1 MIKELISAGIPDNE
15 FIRDTV
21 PMTKMEVRVISIS
34 KLQITEGDRVMDI
47 GAGTGS
53 VSIEIA
59 RLLPNSTVYAVEHKA
74 KAVDLIKQNAQKF
87 NTLNLE
93 VIHGKAPEVLTGLKH
108 VNKFFIGGSS
118 GNLVEI
124 LDWIVANGAPNS
136 HIVVNAVTL
145 ETLTLA
151 SHCLSGIGFSDLE
164 IIQVAINRVEE
175 LGGVDMFRAMTP
187 VFVISARR
195 MASPSPS
202 KGGE

>member
-34 KLQITEGDRVMDI
+34 KLQLTEGDRVMDI

-74 KAVDLIKQNAQKF
+74 KAVDLIKQNAAKF
-87 NTLNLE
+87 NTPNLE
-93 VIHGKAPEVLTGLKH
+93 VIHGKAPDVLTGLKH
-108 VNKFFIGGSS
+108 INKFFIGGSS

-124 LDWIVANGAPNS
+124 LDWIVANGAPNA

-151 SHCLSGIGFSDLE
+151 SHYLSGIGFSDLE
-164 IIQVAINRVEE
+164 IIQVAINRIEE

-187 VFVISARR
+187 VFVISAKR
-195 MASPSPS
+195 
-202 KGGE
+202 K

>member
-1 MIKELISAGIPDNE
+1 MIKELITAGIPDNE

-87 NTLNLE
+87 NTLNL
-93 VIHGKAPEVLTGLKH
+93 
-108 VNKFFIGGSS
+108 
-118 GNLVEI
+118 
-124 LDWIVANGAPNS
+124 
-136 HIVVNAVTL
+136 
-145 ETLTLA
+145 
-151 SHCLSGIGFSDLE
+151 
-164 IIQVAINRVEE
+164 
-175 LGGVDMFRAMTP
+175 
-187 VFVISARR
+187 
-195 MASPSPS
+195 
-202 KGGE
+202 

>member
-1 MIKELISAGIPDNE
+1 MIKELITAGIPDNE

-34 KLQITEGDRVMDI
+34 KLQIAEGDRVMDI

-59 RLLPNSTVYAVEHKA
+59 RLLPKSTVYAVEHKA
-74 KAVDLIKQNAQKF
+74 KAVDLIKQNAVKF
-87 NTLNLE
+87 NTPNLE

-151 SHCLSGIGFSDLE
+151 SHYLSGIGFSDLE
-164 IIQVAINRVEE
+164 IIQVAINRVEK